1 MLLST
6 HIVSDIEYIAN
17 NIMLMKDGELF
28 YAGTAE
34 DLVSSMKEKVWQCN
48 VSRSMIDKYM
58 NEYLVGNIKTTKTG
72 AELRIISIEK
82 PTEDAVAVEKN
93 LENAFLFYFG
103 EKSEEKQELKRI
115 FSKKINVFAIGLALI
130 LAVIFSGF
138 AVTSNRYVDENG
150 NASTGI
156 MATRKLTDNRLAW
169 KGTLTE
175 DELGKVIEQNKNAMT
190 QSSEE
195 NAIYGTTLQ
204 PIDDIRGFIIS
215 VLTPDAEYDESVLNQ
230 ITEENVQEFYDTY
243 HKNMEKMAEEYGK
256 TSVQKKYLE
265 KKYNEIKLPVEYE
278 SYSSWDTM
286 IMYVE
291 TYSIILAIIVGFI
304 CAGIFADDFQTK
316 ADAVFFSTKYGRT
329 KAVKTKILAGVV
341 TTVMIYCMGIIL
353 LSVICFGIMGTS
365 GMNTPYQMYQAYSI
379 YIMSYGQYYLL
390 TVVCGF
396 IASMLAAVVSMLVA
410 AKMHTIS
417 VAVCIPF
424 FLYCLLPFIGRALS
438 GYTTLFNLIPTILT
452 NVQASVKVPLIYQ
465 IGNCVFRQISLVMVM
480 YTVMAIALLP
490 FIYKSFRRYG
500 NK

>member
-1 MLLST
+1 MLKL
-6 HIVSDIEYIAN
+6 
-17 NIMLMKDGELF
+17 
-28 YAGTAE
+28 
-34 DLVSSMKEKVWQCN
+34 
-48 VSRSMIDKYM
+48 
-58 NEYLVGNIKTTKTG
+58 
-72 AELRIISIEK
+72 
-82 PTEDAVAVEKN
+82 
-93 LENAFLFYFG
+93 
-103 EKSEEKQELKRI
+103 ELKRI

-156 MATRKLTDNRLAW
+156 MATRKLTDNRRAW
-169 KGTLTE
+169 KGRLTE

-195 NAIYGTTLQ
+195 ENAIYGTTLQ
-204 PIDDIRGFIIS
+204 PIDDIRSFIIS

-230 ITEENVQEFYDTY
+230 ITEENIQEFYDTY

-329 KAVKTKILAGVV
+329 KAVKTKILAGIV

-410 AKMHTIS
+410 AKMHTIVS
-417 VAVCIPF
+417 LFAFRSFYIA
-424 FLYCLLPFIGRALS
+424 YCHL
-438 GYTTLFNLIPTILT
+438 
-452 NVQASVKVPLIYQ
+452 
-465 IGNCVFRQISLVMVM
+465 
-480 YTVMAIALLP
+480 
-490 FIYKSFRRYG
+490 
-500 NK
+500 

>member
-1 MLLST
+1 MLKL
-6 HIVSDIEYIAN
+6 
-17 NIMLMKDGELF
+17 
-28 YAGTAE
+28 
-34 DLVSSMKEKVWQCN
+34 
-48 VSRSMIDKYM
+48 
-58 NEYLVGNIKTTKTG
+58 
-72 AELRIISIEK
+72 
-82 PTEDAVAVEKN
+82 
-93 LENAFLFYFG
+93 
-103 EKSEEKQELKRI
+103 ELKRI

-130 LAVIFSGF
+130 FAVIFSGF

-156 MATRKLTDNRLAW
+156 MATRKLTDNRRAW

-316 ADAVFFSTKYGRT
+316 ADAVFFASKYGRS
-329 KAVKTKILAGVV
+329 KAIKNKILAGVV
-341 TTVMIYCMGIIL
+341 ATTMIYWTGIVL
-353 LSVICFGIMGTS
+353 LSAISFGIMGTS
-365 GMNTPYQMYQAYSI
+365 GMHTPYQMSEAYSI
-379 YIMSYGQYYLL
+379 YIMTYGQYYAL
-390 TVVCGF
+390 TVACGY
-396 IASMLAAVVSMLVA
+396 IASLLAASLAMLVA

-424 FLYCLLPFIGRALS
+424 FLYCLLPFIGRVLS
-438 GYTTLFNLIPTILT
+438 SYTKVFNLIPTILT
-452 NVQASVKVPLIYQ
+452 NVEASVRVPLLYQ
-465 IGNCVFRQISLVMVM
+465 IGTHVIRQVPLVMVM
-480 YTVMAIALLP
+480 YTVLSIVLLP
-490 FIYKSFRRYG
+490 LIYRSFRRYG
-500 NK
+500 RA